1 MNAHDPAPHIGQELS
16 GRGPIYFDNLVLENL
31 LESFMELAAEVWT
44 IRDRQAVLETV
55 LASQGIDAATLIEQ
69 HRPDDAELAARKA
82 LREEFVARLL
92 AGFLRR
98 TDLKETIA

>member
-1 MNAHDPAPHIGQELS
+1 MNADNPAPAIGEEIS
-16 GRGPIYFDNLVLENL
+16 GRGPTYFDNLVLENL

-55 LASQGIDAATLIEQ
+55 LKSQGIDAATLIEQ
-69 HRPDDAELAARKA
+69 HRPDDAELATRKA

-98 TDLKETIA
+98 SDSKETIA

>member
-1 MNAHDPAPHIGQELS
+1 MNAQEPAPRIGLELTE
-16 GRGPIYFDNLVLENL
+16 RGPTYFDNLVLENL

-55 LASQGIDAATLIEQ
+55 LKSQGIDAATLIEQ
-69 HRPDDAELAARKA
+69 HRPDDDELGARKA

-98 TDLKETIA
+98 TDIKETIA

>member
-1 MNAHDPAPHIGQELS
+1 MNKHDTALAIGQEIS
-16 GRGPIYFDNLVLENL
+16 GRGPVFFDNIVLDNM

-44 IRDRQAVLETV
+44 IRDRQAVLEAV

-69 HRPDDAELAARKA
+69 HRPAAAEIAARKA
-82 LREEFVARLL
+82 LREEFVSRLL

-98 TDLKETIA
+98 TDIKETEA